1 MHGYQRS
8 EEWGWHGNH
17 FTYQSVHTIGRDR
30 RCLYRTQKAKGHRR
44 PLSKSILK
52 IMNRTSIVSALLLV
66 AVLGSRAVGSSDTAV
81 KHFKTASEYEE
92 ATGDGSNV
100 YIVKYYAPWCGHCKR
115 LAPVWE
121 DLASALKGEENVVIA
136 SVDCTNKGLRPIC
149 DKNNVKGF
157 PTIKSVFGGE
167 SKEVYKGSRAL
178 DSMKKFAQSQKLLW
192 FAES

>member
-1 MHGYQRS
+1 MKKIA
-8 EEWGWHGNH
+8 
-17 FTYQSVHTIGRDR
+17 FLVVVAAVIG
-30 RCLYRTQKAKGHRR
+30 G
-44 PLSKSILK
+44 
-52 IMNRTSIVSALLLV
+52 
-66 AVLGSRAVGSSDTAV
+66 AVGSSASAV
-81 KHFKTASEYEE
+81 KHFKSASEYDE

-121 DLASALKGEENVVIA
+121 DLASALKEEENVVIA

-149 DKNNVKGF
+149 DRNNVKGF

-167 SKEVYKGSRAL
+167 SREMYKGTRVLDAL
-178 DSMKKFAQSQKLLW
+178 KRFALNQKLLW